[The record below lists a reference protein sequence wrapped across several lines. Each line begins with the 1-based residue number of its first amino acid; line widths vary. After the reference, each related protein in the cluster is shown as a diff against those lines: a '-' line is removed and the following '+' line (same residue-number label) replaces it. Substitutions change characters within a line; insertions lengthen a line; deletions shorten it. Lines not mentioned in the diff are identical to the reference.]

1 MIGKLLNTDASV
13 DVFYHHYA
21 GADMLKIAN
30 VSDEEEELS
39 YNWMTSLKSRLPWLV
54 VNLVTAFVA
63 AYVVFL
69 YRKIVS
75 KITVLAM
82 FMPIIAGMGGNAGA
96 QTLAVTIR
104 HITLNDVH
112 YSNMHQIVF
121 KEIIVGVLNGVFFG
135 MIVGIIAMLNNH
147 SAMIGLVVSIAM
159 IGNLLIAG
167 IMGASVPILLQ
178 YFGHDPAVA
187 SSIILTTF
195 TDTLGF
201 LLLLGLGSR
210 FLL

>member
-1 MIGKLLNTDASV
+1 MIGKLLNTDTSV
-13 DVFYHHYA
+13 DQFYHDYA
-21 GADMLKIAN
+21 GEDMLKIAN
-30 VSDEEEELS
+30 VSDEEEKLN

-54 VNLVTAFVA
+54 INLATAFLA
-63 AYVVFL
+63 GYVVFL
-69 YRKIVS
+69 YRNIVS

-82 FMPIIAGMGGNAGA
+82 FMPIIAGMGGNAGT

-112 YSNMHQIVF
+112 YSNMFQIVR
-121 KEIIVGVLNGVFFG
+121 KEIIVGVVNGLCFG
-135 MIVGIIAMLNNH
+135 TIVGIIAVLNNH
-147 SAMIGLVVSIAM
+147 SAMIGFVVFLAM

-167 IMGASVPILLQ
+167 IMGASIPILLQ
-178 YFGHDPAVA
+178 HFGYDPAVS

>member
-1 MIGKLLNTDASV
+1 
-13 DVFYHHYA
+13 
-21 GADMLKIAN
+21 
-30 VSDEEEELS
+30 
-39 YNWMTSLKSRLPWLV
+39 MTSLKSRLPWLL
-54 VNLVTAFVA
+54 VNLATAFVA

-75 KITVLAM
+75 KITVLAI

-112 YSNMHQIVF
+112 YSNMVQIVR
-121 KEIIVGVLNGVFFG
+121 KEIIVGIVNGLCFG
-135 MIVGIIAMLNNH
+135 TMVGIIALLNNH
-147 SAMIGLVVSIAM
+147 SVMIGFVVFLAM

-178 YFGHDPAVA
+178 HFGYDPAVS

>member
-1 MIGKLLNTDASV
+1 MIGELLDTDTSV
-13 DVFYHHYA
+13 DQFYHHYA
-21 GADMLKIAN
+21 GEDMLKIAN
-30 VSDEEEELS
+30 VSDEEEKLS

-54 VNLVTAFVA
+54 INLATAFLA
-63 AYVVFL
+63 GYVVFL
-69 YRKIVS
+69 YRNIVS

-82 FMPIIAGMGGNAGA
+82 FMPIIAGMGGNAGT

-112 YSNMHQIVF
+112 YSNMFQIVR
-121 KEIIVGVLNGVFFG
+121 KEIIVGVVNGLCFG
-135 MIVGIIAMLNNH
+135 TIVGIIAVLNNH
-147 SAMIGLVVSIAM
+147 SAMIGFVVFLAM
-159 IGNLLIAG
+159 VGNLLIAG
-167 IMGASVPILLQ
+167 IMGASIPIVLQ
-178 YFGHDPAVA
+178 HFGYDPAVS

>member
-1 MIGKLLNTDASV
+1 MIGELLDTDTSV
-13 DVFYHHYA
+13 DQFYHHYA
-21 GADMLKIAN
+21 GEDMLKIAN
-30 VSDEEEELS
+30 VSDEEEKLS

-54 VNLVTAFVA
+54 INLATAFLA
-63 AYVVFL
+63 GYVVFL
-69 YRKIVS
+69 YRNIVS

-82 FMPIIAGMGGNAGA
+82 FMPIIAGMGGNAGT

-112 YSNMHQIVF
+112 YSNMFQIVR
-121 KEIIVGVLNGVFFG
+121 KELIVGVVNGLCFG
-135 MIVGIIAMLNNH
+135 TIVGIIAVLNNH
-147 SAMIGLVVSIAM
+147 SAMIGFVVFLAM
-159 IGNLLIAG
+159 VGNLLIAG
-167 IMGASVPILLQ
+167 IMGASIPIVLQ
-178 YFGHDPAVA
+178 HFGYDPAVS